1 MAEAR
6 RRCERL
12 GDKMAEA
19 WRCSER
25 NRDGFAGLRVIL
37 QIWTL
42 GDNFFGAHSA
52 SAPPPSHN
60 FLHLLYTITPY
71 LPSILSFTFYPL
83 PYNQDHRIYL
93 FYLSPQLPI
102 VTFYIY
108 LTLLWGEQGK
118 ATSQTQLPNLISPI
132 FGSARSHRASELPPN
147 SLPGMIFHFE
157 SSIST

>member
-93 FYLSPQLPI
+93 FYLSPPSFPLSPFTYTLPYCEGSKGRRPPKHS
-102 VTFYIY
+102 FR
-108 LTLLWGEQGK
+108 
-118 ATSQTQLPNLISPI
+118 TSFHLFLAVRVPIGFPNLPQTV
-132 FGSARSHRASELPPN
+132 FQE
-147 SLPGMIFHFE
+147 
-157 SSIST
+157 